1 MAQGPRLRIGELSR
15 RAGVSP
21 ELLRAWET
29 RYGLLTPERTS
40 GGLRLYTEDDERAVR
55 EMTRHIAAGLSAAE
69 AARAVLADG
78 SPSVPADRLLERLD
92 GSLAALDE
100 PEAQAALDQTFAG
113 RDVESAVLQVILPFL
128 RILGERWAVG
138 ERTVAQEHFASH
150 VVGGRLR
157 ALARGWGDGD
167 GPCVALAC
175 PEGEQH
181 EFGLLCFGL
190 LLHERGRKIAYF
202 GAQTPAAELAPAIQ
216 ELAPELLVFCATSA
230 RPFRKAED
238 GIRALSK
245 LARLAI
251 GGPGASG
258 DLARSMDA
266 WLLPGDLVAAADA
279 VTRPE

>member
-1 MAQGPRLRIGELSR
+1 MAQEPRLRIGELSR

-29 RYGLLTPERTS
+29 RYGLLMPERTN
-40 GGLRLYTEDDERAVR
+40 GGLRLYTDDDERAVR

-69 AARAVLADG
+69 AARVVLAGG
-78 SPSVPADRLLERLD
+78 SPAVPADRLLERLD
-92 GSLAALDE
+92 ASLAALDE
-100 PEAQAALDQTFAG
+100 PEAQATLDQTFAG
-113 RDVESAVLQVILPFL
+113 RDIESALLQVILPFL
-128 RILGERWAVG
+128 RSLGERWAAA

-175 PEGEQH
+175 PAGEQH
-181 EFGLLCFGL
+181 ELGLLCFGL
-190 LLHERGRKIAYF
+190 LLRERGQRVAYF
-202 GAQTPAAELAPAIQ
+202 GAQTPAADLAPAIS
-216 ELAPELLVFCATSA
+216 ELAPQLLVFCATSP
-230 RPFRKAED
+230 RPFLEAAD

-258 DLARSMDA
+258 NLARSMDA

-279 VTRPE
+279 VSSPS